1 MLIYRTSH
9 VSFVELSTEAR
20 ALFSI
25 YAIAALARY
34 GAQRP
39 DPSELSPALEIIWN
53 WNKLHPEDLSD
64 PFRMTD
70 LLIEHFALNRMSEVV
85 RGAQ

>member
-1 MLIYRTSH
+1 MSTES
-9 VSFVELSTEAR
+9 VFQAPFAELPAEAR

-39 DPSELSPALEIIWN
+39 NQSELISALEIIWN
-53 WNKLHPEDLSD
+53 WNRLCLDDLSD

-70 LLIEHFALNRMSEVV
+70 LLIEHFALNRVSEIES
-85 RGAQ
+85 GAR